1 MEQIINI
8 NTGAVTTVTPEV
20 DSDEL
25 ARRAAAL
32 LANKWAELRRERNQR
47 LFETDYLAL
56 SDVTLSDEMKTYRQA
71 LRDLPANTS
80 DPAAPTW
87 PTKPGG

>member
-1 MEQIINI
+1 MEQIVDI
-8 NTGAVTTVTPEV
+8 NTGVVTTVTPEI

-32 LANKWAELRRERNQR
+32 LANKWAELRSERNQR
-47 LFETDYLAL
+47 LSETDYFAL
-56 SDVTLSDEMKTYRQA
+56 SDVTMSKEMKTYRQA

-80 DPAAPTW
+80 DPANPVW